1 MQTVDIK
8 KSFGRAKDHM
18 IQRSRA
24 RIQEQ
29 RIQQVCARGLAPYAT
44 DVPPFQLSNCR
55 VKSLHT
61 AGVCTCTVQIAS
73 QSELKQVRDQTE
85 DRIHKEHERIQGVA
99 KE

>member
-1 MQTVDIK
+1 MSRLAGPPLPPTGVSHATHRAASTGALTSSKGVWVAGGLCVQTVDIK

-44 DVPPFQLSNCR
+44 DVPPFQL
-55 VKSLHT
+55 V
-61 AGVCTCTVQIAS
+61 
-73 QSELKQVRDQTE
+73 E
-85 DRIHKEHERIQGVA
+85 
-99 KE
+99 

>member
-1 MQTVDIK
+1 M
-8 KSFGRAKDHM
+8 
-18 IQRSRA
+18 
-24 RIQEQ
+24 
-29 RIQQVCARGLAPYAT
+29 
-44 DVPPFQLSNCR
+44 
-55 VKSLHT
+55 KSLHT